1 MRHLL
6 TPEGERALQAVMRLR
21 PLLAFDFDG
30 TLAPIVARPDE
41 ARVPES
47 VSQGLAELARDLP
60 VAIITGRS
68 VADVRTRLGFE
79 PQYVI
84 GNHGAEDPNRPRRAQ
99 DSQPL
104 DALRQRITAHA
115 GDLAAAGVTVED
127 KRLSLALHYRL
138 ARDPGAALVSI
149 EALLQGIEPSLNR
162 FGGKC
167 VVNVLAAGLPD
178 KGDALAALVRRA
190 NVAAAVFVGDDV
202 NDEAVFMRAE
212 PPSLTIRIGDDDP
225 LSKAMYFLD
234 SDAQLAVVLQ
244 RMLTMRTPS

>member
-79 PQYVI
+79 PQFVI
-84 GNHGAEDPNRPRRAQ
+84 GNHGAEDPNVPRPAPA
-99 DSQPL
+99 SQPL
-104 DALRQRITAHA
+104 DALRQRIAAHA
-115 GDLAAAGVTVED
+115 GDLAAAGVSVED

-149 EALLQGIEPSLNR
+149 EALLQGIEPSLKR

-178 KGDALAALVRRA
+178 KGDALAALVQRS

-212 PPSLTIRIGDDDP
+212 PPSLTIRIGGDDP

-234 SDAQLAVVLQ
+234 SDAQLALVLQ
-244 RMLTMRTPS
+244 RMLSMRTPS

>member
-84 GNHGAEDPNRPRRAQ
+84 GNHGAEDPNLPRQAQ

-104 DALRQRITAHA
+104 DALRQRIAAHA
-115 GDLAAAGVTVED
+115 DDLAAAGVSVED

-138 ARDPGAALVSI
+138 ASDPGAALVSI
-149 EALLQGIEPSLNR
+149 EALLQGIEPSLKR

-178 KGDALAALVRRA
+178 KGGALAALVRRA

-234 SDAQLAVVLQ
+234 SDAQLALVLQ
-244 RMLTMRTPS
+244 RMLTMRAPS

>member
-1 MRHLL
+1 MKHLL
-6 TPEGERALQAVMRLR
+6 AAEGERALQAVMRLR

-41 ARVPES
+41 AKVPEP
-47 VSQGLAELARDLP
+47 VSRGLAELARELP

-68 VADVRTRLGFE
+68 VADVRPRLGFE

-84 GNHGAEDPNRPRRAQ
+84 GNHGAEDPIVPRAV

-104 DALRQRITAHA
+104 DALRQRIAAHA
-115 GDLAAAGVTVED
+115 AGLAAAGVTVED

-138 ARDPGAALVSI
+138 ASDPGAALVCI
-149 EALLQGIEPSLNR
+149 EALLQGIEPSLKR

-167 VVNVLAAGLPD
+167 VVNVVAAGLPD
-178 KGDALAALVRRA
+178 KGDALAALVRRS

-202 NDEAVFMRAE
+202 NDEAVFMRAA

-234 SDAQLAVVLQ
+234 SDAQLALVLQ
-244 RMLTMRTPS
+244 RMLTMRALP

>member
-84 GNHGAEDPNRPRRAQ
+84 GNHGAEDPNLPRQAQ

-104 DALRQRITAHA
+104 DALRQRIAAHA
-115 GDLAAAGVTVED
+115 DDLAAAGVSVED

-138 ARDPGAALVSI
+138 ASDPGAALVSI
-149 EALLQGIEPSLNR
+149 EALLQGIEPSLKR

-234 SDAQLAVVLQ
+234 SDAQLALVLQ
-244 RMLTMRTPS
+244 RMLTMRAPS

>member
-1 MRHLL
+1 MKHLL
-6 TPEGERALQAVMRLR
+6 AAEGERALQAVMRLR

-41 ARVPES
+41 AKVPEP
-47 VSQGLAELARDLP
+47 VSRGLAELARELP

-68 VADVRTRLGFE
+68 VADVRPRLGFE

-84 GNHGAEDPNRPRRAQ
+84 GNHGAEDPIVPRAV

-104 DALRQRITAHA
+104 DALRERIAA
-115 GDLAAAGVTVED
+115 QAVALAAAGVTVED

-138 ARDPGAALVSI
+138 ASDPGAALVCI
-149 EALLQGIEPSLNR
+149 EALLQGIEPSLKR

-167 VVNVLAAGLPD
+167 VVNVVAAGLPD
-178 KGDALAALVRRA
+178 KGDALAALVRRS

-202 NDEAVFMRAE
+202 NDEAVFMRAA

-234 SDAQLAVVLQ
+234 SDAQLALVLQ
-244 RMLTMRTPS
+244 RMLTMRAPP